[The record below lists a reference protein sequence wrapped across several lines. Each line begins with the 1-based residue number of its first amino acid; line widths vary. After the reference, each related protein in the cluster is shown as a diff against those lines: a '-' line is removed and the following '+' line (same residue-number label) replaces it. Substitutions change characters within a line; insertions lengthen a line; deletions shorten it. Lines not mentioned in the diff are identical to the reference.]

1 MNDNQLIKKDTI
13 LKIKNTMNNL
23 RTKNKMINKEFDNII
38 SDGTKEEK
46 KILEKAIENYNT
58 KVKKVLN
65 SDKVKSKI
73 NEKYEC
79 EDKIIDL
86 VTKVK
91 NAFRK
96 AVRQINIQPISDEE
110 KNKKIVDLGKAIED
124 AILTDDEK
132 KIMNAIQNQLK
143 TLPFLSNE
151 TAES

>member
-23 RTKNKMINKEFDNII
+23 RTKNKMINKELDNII

-46 KILEKAIENYNT
+46 KFLEKAIENYNT

-86 VTKVK
+86 VSKVK

-132 KIMNAIQNQLK
+132 KIMNAIKNQLK
-143 TLPFLSNE
+143 TLPFQRIKMLC
-151 TAES
+151 

>member
-1 MNDNQLIKKDTI
+1 MSDTQIIKKDTI

-23 RTKNKMINKEFDNII
+23 RSKNKKINKELDNII

-46 KILEKAIENYNT
+46 KILEKAIENYNQ
-58 KVKKVLN
+58 KVKAVLN
-65 SDKVKSKI
+65 SEHVKNKM
-73 NEKYEC
+73 NEKYDC

-110 KNKKIVDLGKAIED
+110 KNKKIIQLGKAIED
-124 AILTDDEK
+124 AILSDDEK
-132 KIMNAIQNQLK
+132 KIMNAIKNQLK
-143 TLPFLSNE
+143 TLPFQRIKMLC
-151 TAES
+151 